1 MAEKKLHEILKSGE
15 PKSIK
20 LVDPETGEL
29 KKIYLSKKIINEVND
44 KLKEQLPEIKE
55 GGFLPLATLLPL
67 IWGGI
72 KAAAPVIASLAGGA
86 AGIAQTVKTSKEAHN
101 IGNGAGIVKTA
112 SGIFLS
118 PTVGQGLLDFL
129 KQQTKISKNKEFK
142 NIFKNLKEQAKSGN
156 GFQIISA
163 PQGFT
168 VKHGDGIFLSP
179 SVPMLSPKNLT
190 IK

>member
-1 MAEKKLHEILKSGE
+1 MI
-15 PKSIK
+15 
-20 LVDPETGEL
+20 
-29 KKIYLSKKIINEVND
+29 
-44 KLKEQLPEIKE
+44 
-55 GGFLPLATLLPL
+55 
-67 IWGGI
+67 
-72 KAAAPVIASLAGGA
+72 
-86 AGIAQTVKTSKEAHN
+86 
-101 IGNGAGIVKTA
+101 
-112 SGIFLS
+112 
-118 PTVGQGLLDFL
+118 DFL

-179 SVPMLSPKNLT
+179 SVPMLSPKILT